1 MARVSISDEQWEVAR
16 LQWESD
22 PMVTFA
28 DIAEELGTSR
38 QAVQLRSKRKSWQ
51 RRLDLAAVA
60 EKAHAA
66 ADSKFTHL
74 AVESPEQAASVYS
87 GSPEIT
93 TRAPIQ
99 RTLPEVPRDMP
110 ADKAAVVM
118 EQAAVDKR
126 TEVLTQH
133 RTELKAVRGVLYTA
147 MKNADID
154 AAKRAKIL
162 AEGMKVLQDGERKAW
177 GLETDA
183 PKPGAAGAAVT
194 VNVNRRAGVK
204 VAR

>member
-66 ADSKFTHL
+66 ADSKFTHF
-74 AVESPEQAASVYS
+74 AVDGPESTAPVYS
-87 GSPEIT
+87 GPAEIAG
-93 TRAPIQ
+93 RAPIA
-99 RTLPEVPRDMP
+99 RALPEVPRDVP
-110 ADKAAVVM
+110 ADKAAAVM
-118 EQAAVDKR
+118 ERAAVDQR
-126 TEVLTQH
+126 SEVLTTH
-133 RTELKAVRGVLYTA
+133 RKELVAVRNQVYTA
-147 MKNADID
+147 MKSTDID

-162 AEGMKVLQDGERKAW
+162 AEGMKVLHEGERKAW
-177 GLETDA
+177 GLDGGET
-183 PKPGAAGAAVT
+183 PKPGAAVT
-194 VNVNRRAGVK
+194 VTVNRRAGVK